1 MSFSNAIVVD
11 AESLTEGI
19 LRNLEPAIDVS
30 SQGRGKIEPNGQGKP
45 ARLESGKQG
54 SPVSGLRQL

>member
-1 MSFSNAIVVD
+1 MFIEMGFNNAIVVD

-45 ARLESGKQG
+45 ARLESGK
-54 SPVSGLRQL
+54 